1 MRRHLIIGIALTAA
15 AFHLF
20 AAGISPFTA
29 LVQRPIHLALMA
41 TLGFLGVGVRDKGR
55 CNLAETVV
63 LIGAMLLGSL
73 YIVCIL

>member
-41 TLGFLGVGVRDKGR
+41 TPVSYTHLRAPEPLR
-55 CNLAETVV
+55 
-63 LIGAMLLGSL
+63 
-73 YIVCIL
+73 